1 MKEAS
6 DVSPNIPP
14 IIRQSM
20 LCLPTVPA
28 EARRVWAAMAARP
41 EWAELQA
48 PEVRL
53 GPAAMAVPIR
63 VRPGSSRPWTGPTG
77 FDRAD
82 HFDLGKP
89 EDE

>member
-1 MKEAS
+1 
-6 DVSPNIPP
+6 
-14 IIRQSM
+14 M

-41 EWAELQA
+41 EWAEVQA
-48 PEVRL
+48 PEAKAAS
-53 GPAAMAVPIR
+53 AAMAAPIQ

-82 HFDLGKP
+82 HFHLGKR